1 MLKFIMKILLPDYFE
16 YQKEMEKQ
24 IKTLERELKENE
36 R

>member
-36 R
+36 

>member
-16 YQKEMEKQ
+16 YQKEIKKQ
-24 IKTLERELKENE
+24 IKTLEKEVMNDE